1 MIAKFS
7 VAVRG
12 YTDEDADMLCL
23 DLYVDFVSLLSLKTH
38 RWPSTL
44 TGRRAFETIKLTVQ
58 MKRGLVAK

>member
-23 DLYVDFVSLLSLKTH
+23 DLYIDFVSSKPHASSSGIYARTMNCADVSDEARS
-38 RWPSTL
+38 RWKV
-44 TGRRAFETIKLTVQ
+44 GE
-58 MKRGLVAK
+58 